1 MWSEV
6 CAMYLCSK
14 AQGTQSFAQVRLE
27 RRECKQHEPV
37 VGCK

>member
-1 MWSEV
+1 MSMWSEV

-27 RRECKQHEPV
+27 R
-37 VGCK
+37 